1 MSIIEQLIIEL
12 RPSGVIQLVAS
23 VIVRVASSLINS
35 FMYLFLAIIKS
46 NLRVIERMQIATSMW
61 L

>member
-23 VIVRVASSLINS
+23 VIVHVASSLINS

-46 NLRVIERMQIATSMW
+46 D
-61 L
+61 

>member
-46 NLRVIERMQIATSMW
+46 D
-61 L
+61 

>member
-46 NLRVIERMQIATSMW
+46 NLRVIERMQIATSM
-61 L
+61 